1 MPGIPDRDVE
11 VDGKRD
17 AVIRSSHIEWVPHSQ
32 VAGADRSILV
42 VMDMKEAKHS

>member
-1 MPGIPDRDVE
+1 MVPGIPDEDVE

-32 VAGADRSILV
+32 VAGADRFIF
-42 VMDMKEAKHS
+42 MDMKEAKHS